1 MINKLFCNNSYIID
15 TTACR
20 HPFSKL
26 YSIPWLKDEEFY
38 FIQNI
43 AADINMQ
50 LGHKWI
56 NISIDFLSPQRV
68 IDWNQ
73 RHIIT
78 RDSWVKPGDTVCFI
92 TEQAISIISRTQ
104 RKTAI
109 HNPQQQ
115 FAKTKW
121 VEACLVFV

>member
-1 MINKLFCNNSYIID
+1 MFNSMTKRWRILFHPKYCS
-15 TTACR
+15 R
-20 HPFSKL
+20 H
-26 YSIPWLKDEEFY
+26 
-38 FIQNI
+38 Q
-43 AADINMQ
+43 Q

-78 RDSWVKPGDTVCFI
+78 RDSWVKPGDIVCFI

>member
-1 MINKLFCNNSYIID
+1 MFNSMTKRWRILFHPKYCS
-15 TTACR
+15 R
-20 HPFSKL
+20 H
-26 YSIPWLKDEEFY
+26 
-38 FIQNI
+38 Q
-43 AADINMQ
+43 Q

-104 RKTAI
+104 KKDSNSQSPAAVCKDKMSWGLLSI
-109 HNPQQQ
+109 
-115 FAKTKW
+115 
-121 VEACLVFV
+121 CLIKVFNYREKPW